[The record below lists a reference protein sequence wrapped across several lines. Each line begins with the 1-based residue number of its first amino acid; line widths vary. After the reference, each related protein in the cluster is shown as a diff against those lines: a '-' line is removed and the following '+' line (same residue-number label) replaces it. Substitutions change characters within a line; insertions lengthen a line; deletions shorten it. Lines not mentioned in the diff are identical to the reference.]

1 MSSSYVYTF
10 LMSSL
15 DSIQINVY
23 CNTKGV
29 IMTINKTEAQDILDA
44 IEVKI
49 DELEQTHKSKDKMQI
64 LRLQDLYME
73 LTKFILTG
81 AD

>member
-1 MSSSYVYTF
+1 MI
-10 LMSSL
+10 L
-15 DSIQINVY
+15 
-23 CNTKGV
+23 
-29 IMTINKTEAQDILDA
+29 NKAEAQDILDA

-49 DELEQTHKSKDKMQI
+49 DDLERTHKTKDRLQI

>member
-1 MSSSYVYTF
+1 MSRV
-10 LMSSL
+10 

-23 CNTKGV
+23 CYRQGV
-29 IMTINKTEAQDILDA
+29 IMIINKAEAQDILDA

-49 DELEQTHKSKDKMQI
+49 DDLEQTHKTKDRLQI

>member
-1 MSSSYVYTF
+1 M
-10 LMSSL
+10 
-15 DSIQINVY
+15 I
-23 CNTKGV
+23 
-29 IMTINKTEAQDILDA
+29 INKTEAQDILDA
-44 IEVKI
+44 IEAKI